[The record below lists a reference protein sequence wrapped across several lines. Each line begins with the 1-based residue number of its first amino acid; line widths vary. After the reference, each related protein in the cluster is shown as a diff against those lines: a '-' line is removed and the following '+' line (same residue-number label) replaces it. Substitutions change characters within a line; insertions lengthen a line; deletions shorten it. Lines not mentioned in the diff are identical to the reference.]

1 MMRLDQLAR
10 DIGYGLRQLRRNP
23 GFSGIAI
30 ATLALGIGVNTAM
43 FSAVDQVLIRPLP
56 YADAGRLVMIWDQ
69 LRTDA
74 KFFSTPP
81 EWREWRRQNTVF
93 VDIAATQPALA
104 TLSGADETEELPA
117 RKVTANLW
125 TVLGAQPLLGR
136 VFTEDED

>member
-56 YADAGRLVMIWDQ
+56 YADAGRLVMI
-69 LRTDA
+69 
-74 KFFSTPP
+74 STLFYGFQPDYVP
-81 EWREWRRQNTVF
+81 AVATVSL
-93 VDIAATQPALA
+93 VLLAVAALA
-104 TLSGADETEELPA
+104 VLIPA
-117 RKVTANLW
+117 RRASRIDPMIAL
-125 TVLGAQPLLGR
+125 QH
-136 VFTEDED
+136 E